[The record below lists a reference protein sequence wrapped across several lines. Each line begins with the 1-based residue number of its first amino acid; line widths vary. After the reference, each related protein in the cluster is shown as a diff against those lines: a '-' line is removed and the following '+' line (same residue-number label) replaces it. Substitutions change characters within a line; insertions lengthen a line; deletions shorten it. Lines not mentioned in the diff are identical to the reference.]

1 MRRERSPN
9 SYSNF
14 LRILHKTREW
24 LPEQRHSKSRR
35 PLNRATAFNYITVIL
50 SYPYLSPCF
59 NLIMETNKPNI
70 LIVGATRGLGASLV
84 KIYVNSGARVFATG
98 RSKDIPE
105 STKDVTYIPGIDV
118 AKEETGSKLA
128 KNIGST
134 PLDVVI
140 ITAGYFGTE
149 SFDEPNWESEVKM
162 YTTSSIGP
170 VFIVHALAK
179 AYLLPKGSKVIL
191 VSSESGSITLRHESE
206 GGGNYGHHASKAALN
221 MVGKLLSFDLKEKDV
236 AVGIVHPGFMRTE
249 MTKGVGFDKFW
260 DDGGAVKPDQ
270 AAESLVEFIERF
282 DMKKTGEYWAPR
294 GPG

>member
-1 MRRERSPN
+1 
-9 SYSNF
+9 
-14 LRILHKTREW
+14 
-24 LPEQRHSKSRR
+24 
-35 PLNRATAFNYITVIL
+35 
-50 SYPYLSPCF
+50 
-59 NLIMETNKPNI
+59 METNKPNI